1 MGELFVVVLGSGN
14 PSRGDLRA
22 RSRALTSAADS
33 EVMTKMRRAT
43 GKFNRFNS
51 RI

>member
-1 MGELFVVVLGSGN
+1 MAENFVWPLGARIAR
-14 PSRGDLRA
+14 RGDLQA
-22 RSRALTSAADS
+22 RLHAFTPSVDS